1 MENLSIFFIFYI
13 FLRDRGSKY
22 IFKVLIFLQAAFSN
36 KKAVHVALMY
46 VITKKL
52 RRKSWFHQLL

>member
-1 MENLSIFFIFYI
+1 MEHLSIFFIFYNF

-52 RRKSWFHQLL
+52 RRKS

>member
-1 MENLSIFFIFYI
+1 MEHLSIFLFFK
-13 FLRDRGSKY
+13 FFFERRGSKY

-52 RRKSWFHQLL
+52 RRKSWFHQSL

>member
-1 MENLSIFFIFYI
+1 MEHLSIFFIFLY

-36 KKAVHVALMY
+36 NKAVHVALMY
-46 VITKKL
+46 VITKKN
-52 RRKSWFHQLL
+52 

>member
-1 MENLSIFFIFYI
+1 MEHLSIFLFFFLDF

-36 KKAVHVALMY
+36 KKAVHIALMY

-52 RRKSWFHQLL
+52 RRKS